1 MLTMTTTQE
10 AQRLLKM
17 GDYFAVYDCVQKSL
31 EEDSFSS
38 ELVYLGLL
46 ALAKSGATNQALDLY
61 EIYKERIP
69 QNGEFL
75 SLLARL
81 HKDLCIQSKDNA
93 SIKKYG
99 ELGREL
105 YLQAFDTDP
114 SYYPLINAAFLSL
127 WIGDNK
133 EVKNLANRVLELCA
147 QEANADGLN
156 AYYVRATEAEAHLL
170 LGQTDLVEQKL
181 KNARQHC
188 PWDLANLSGTYRQ
201 LKLICQTKNLPITLL
216 EKIRPPAV
224 ITYTGQLM
232 HGMGKSPGID
242 PSDENAIAQAIA
254 DLIEKHK
261 VRVAYGSLACGAD
274 ILVAEAILKAG
285 GELNIILPFERQEFE
300 QISVAP
306 AGQQWVKRYY
316 EILERADSISQVV
329 GEGVSGHDLL
339 FEACAHQAMGMAHLR
354 SQTLGSKAFQIA
366 VWNEQNL
373 HSAAG
378 TTGAMQRW
386 ESLGLENLVV
396 PVPPTK
402 NKGVNP
408 VKPSPPPPGPRRQM
422 KAMIFA
428 DVKGFSNLPES
439 SLAVFLPWWMRALQR
454 IHSNYGEH
462 VQYINTWGDASYS
475 VIDDVSRAASIALDM
490 AKMFD
495 DPEFISLKLPNTLG
509 FRVAAHV
516 GPIFQ
521 TENPVTGKQD
531 FFGMHVNQ
539 TARLE
544 PCTPPGS
551 VYVTEPFA
559 AFISFEGKGIYRCE
573 YVGNHPLP
581 KDFGRIRM
589 YHLQQ
594 S

>member
-1 MLTMTTTQE
+1 MTIDQTIQD
-10 AQRLLKM
+10 AQSLLKK
-17 GDYFAVYDCVQKSL
+17 GDYFAVYDCAQRSL
-31 EEDSFSS
+31 EESGFNT

-46 ALAKSGATNQALDLY
+46 ALAKSGATNQALELY
-61 EIYKERIP
+61 ETHKQQIP
-69 QNGEFL
+69 KDSEFL

-81 HKDLCIQSKDNA
+81 HKDLCIQSEEDA

-99 ELGREL
+99 ELGRDL
-105 YLQAFDTDP
+105 YLEAFATDP
-114 SYYPLINAAFLSL
+114 TYYPLINAAFLSL
-127 WIGDNK
+127 LIGDTT
-133 EVKNLANRVLELCA
+133 ESETLALRVLELCA
-147 QEANADGLN
+147 QQTNIKDLG
-156 AYYVRATEAEAHLL
+156 AYYVRATEAEAYLL
-170 LGQTDLVEQKL
+170 LDQVDLVEDKL
-181 KNARQHC
+181 NEARQYC

-201 LKLICQTKNLPITLL
+201 LELICQTKGLAITLL

-224 ITYTGQLM
+224 ITYTGQLI
-232 HGMGKSPGID
+232 HGMGRSPGID
-242 PSDENAIAQAIA
+242 PNDEEAIAQQI
-254 DLIEKHK
+254 DSLIEQHQ

-274 ILVAEAILKAG
+274 ILVAEAVLAAD
-285 GELNIILPFERQEFE
+285 GELNIVLPFAREEFK

-306 AGQQWVKRYY
+306 AGQHWIERYE
-316 EILERADSISQVV
+316 EILEQAESVTQIVA
-329 GEGVSGHDLL
+329 EGVSGHDLL
-339 FEACAHQAMGMAHLR
+339 FEVCAHQAMGMAHLR
-354 SQTLGSKAFQIA
+354 SQTLGSEAFQIA
-366 VWNEQNL
+366 VWNKLNV
-373 HSAAG
+373 HSPAG

-386 ESLGLENLVV
+386 ASLGLENLIV
-396 PVPPTK
+396 PVPSPEGA
-402 NKGVNP
+402 GVDLIN
-408 VKPSPPPPGPRRQM
+408 SAPPPPGPKRRM

-428 DVKGFSNLPES
+428 DVKGFSRLPES
-439 SLAVFLPWWMRALQR
+439 SLAIFLPWWMQALQK
-454 IHSNYGEH
+454 IHNNYGKH
-462 VQYINTWGDASYS
+462 VQYINTWGDACYS
-475 VIDDVSRAASIALDM
+475 VIDDVSQAASIALDM
-490 AKMFD
+490 ARMFD
-495 DPEFISLKLPNTLG
+495 DPEFLSLNLPNNLG

-521 TENPVTGKQD
+521 TDNPVTGKID

-559 AFISFEGKGIYRCE
+559 AFISFEGKGKYRCE

>member
-17 GDYFAVYDCVQKSL
+17 GDYFAVYDCVQKTL
-31 EEDSFSS
+31 EEDNFSS

-61 EIYKERIP
+61 EIHKQRIP
-69 QNGEFL
+69 KNGEFL

-81 HKDLCIQSKDNA
+81 HKDLCIQSKDDVD
-93 SIKKYG
+93 IKRYG
-99 ELGREL
+99 KLGREL

-127 WIGDNK
+127 LIGDNK
-133 EVKNLANRVLELCA
+133 QAENLANRVLELCA
-147 QEANADGLN
+147 RETTADGLD

-170 LGQTDLVEQKL
+170 LSQIDLVAQKL
-181 KNARQHC
+181 KDARQYC

-201 LKLICQTKNLPITLL
+201 LELICQTKNLPITLL

-232 HGMGKSPGID
+232 HGMGRSPGID
-242 PSDENAIAQAIA
+242 PSDLEAIAQSIT
-254 DLIEKHK
+254 DLIEKHQ

-274 ILVAEAILKAG
+274 ILVAEAVLKAG

-300 QISVAP
+300 QVSVAP

-316 EILERADSISQVV
+316 EILEHADSISQVV

-366 VWNEQNL
+366 VWNEMSL
-373 HSAAG
+373 HSPAG

-386 ESLGLENLVV
+386 TSLGLENLIV
-396 PVPPTK
+396 PVPSPK
-402 NKGVNP
+402 NVGVDPINWA
-408 VKPSPPPPGPRRQM
+408 PPRPGPKRQI

-428 DVKGFSNLPES
+428 DVKGFSSLPES
-439 SLAVFLPWWMRALQR
+439 SLAMFLPWWMQALQK
-454 IHSNYGEH
+454 IHSNYGKH

-490 AKMFD
+490 AAMFSG
-495 DPEFISLKLPNTLG
+495 PEFLSLGLPNNLG

-521 TENPVTGKQD
+521 TENPVTGKID

-559 AFISFEGKGIYRCE
+559 AFISFEGKGKYRCE

-594 S
+594 N